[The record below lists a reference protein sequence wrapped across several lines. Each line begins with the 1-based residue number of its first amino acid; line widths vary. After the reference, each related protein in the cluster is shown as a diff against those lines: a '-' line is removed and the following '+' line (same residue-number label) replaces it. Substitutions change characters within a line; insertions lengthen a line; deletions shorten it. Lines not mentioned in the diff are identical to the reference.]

1 MKCVAALTFVFV
13 FFPAALTATSGQ
25 ASCPAEYLSF
35 SVDAVTQV
43 CVKFYM
49 YVKGTWASMRAL
61 CQAEG
66 ADLAELRG
74 DLHDQVYSYI
84 FSHSDLRDE
93 GFWMGGTDEG
103 HEGYW
108 VWISDNSAIPLDW
121 HWWPGQP
128 DGGTN
133 ANYACIYTPDFYF
146 HSCDNDIKIYALCQ
160 I

>member
-1 MKCVAALTFVFV
+1 MKCVAALTFVF
-13 FFPAALTATSGQ
+13 AALTATSGQ

-84 FSHSDLRDE
+84 FSHSDLRVRYVSWTE
-93 GFWMGGTDEG
+93 KNLPPLWHLGSHSGSMC
-103 HEGYW
+103 
-108 VWISDNSAIPLDW
+108 SAP
-121 HWWPGQP
+121 
-128 DGGTN
+128 
-133 ANYACIYTPDFYF
+133 A
-146 HSCDNDIKIYALCQ
+146 ALGAWSSS
-160 I
+160 

>member
-1 MKCVAALTFVFV
+1 MKCVAALTFVF
-13 FFPAALTATSGQ
+13 AALTATSGQ

-84 FSHSDLRDE
+84 FSHSGETTHNSFSLRI
-93 GFWMGGTDEG
+93 GCLFC
-103 HEGYW
+103 
-108 VWISDNSAIPLDW
+108 
-121 HWWPGQP
+121 
-128 DGGTN
+128 TN
-133 ANYACIYTPDFYF
+133 T
-146 HSCDNDIKIYALCQ
+146 K
-160 I
+160 